1 MTPAPAPLSLRTP
14 APLVRL
20 LLVLSASAGMVDA
33 VSLLGMERV
42 LASNIAG
49 NLVFAALAGAGV
61 PGFALLPCCT
71 ALAAYAAGAA
81 AAERISAGAA
91 RPGHG
96 LVRAAAIESALLILT
111 GFLVLGL
118 ERAGLLPGHA
128 VLAVIALSAGA
139 MGLRITLVR
148 RLGLPDLPGTA
159 NAGTSGAMRLAA
171 LATFLG
177 GAAAGAVLAL
187 HAGPGAALLVTGAM
201 VLGAALVFARNPQMS
216 EG

>member
-81 AAERISAGAA
+81 AAGSPAPAAPAAGPAA
-91 RPGHG
+91 S
-96 LVRAAAIESALLILT
+96 LAWA
-111 GFLVLGL
+111 VL
-118 ERAGLLPGHA
+118 RAGP
-128 VLAVIALSAGA
+128 
-139 MGLRITLVR
+139 
-148 RLGLPDLPGTA
+148 RLGLVVPK
-159 NAGTSGAMRLAA
+159 RLARRA
-171 LATFLG
+171 VTRVGNQNRTG
-177 GAAAGAVLAL
+177 GDNRPRD
-187 HAGPGAALLVTGAM
+187 PGLIERIQQG
-201 VLGAALVFARNPQMS
+201 
-216 EG
+216 

>member
-42 LASNIAG
+42 LPSNIAG

-81 AAERISAGAA
+81 AARRIGAGAA

-96 LVRAAAIESALLILT
+96 LVRAAATESALLILA

-148 RLGLPDLPGTA
+148 RLGLPGTA
-159 NAGTSGAMRLAA
+159 NAGTGGAMRLAA